1 MDLTI
6 FPKEMGG
13 DLGGKTFIEVLN
25 NDPKTVEF
33 VDKLWLEQ
41 KTTGIFRKFYMFV
54 KNMLRNPVVKS
65 EHRERAREF
74 VKTLSETD
82 IPSYMQKYKTTTID
96 PGI

>member
-1 MDLTI
+1 M
-6 FPKEMGG
+6 FPIEMGG
-13 DLGGKTFIEVLN
+13 DLGGKTFIDILN

-41 KTTGIFRKFYMFV
+41 KTTGIFKKFHMFV
-54 KNMLRNPVVKS
+54 KTMLRNPLVKS

-82 IPSYMQKYKTTTID
+82 TPSYMKKYRRVRIE
-96 PGI
+96 PSIIN